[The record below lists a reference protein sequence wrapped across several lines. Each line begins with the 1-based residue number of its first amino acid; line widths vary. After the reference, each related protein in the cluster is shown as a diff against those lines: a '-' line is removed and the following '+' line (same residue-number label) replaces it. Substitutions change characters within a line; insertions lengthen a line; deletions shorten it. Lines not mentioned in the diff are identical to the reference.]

1 MSPDQNRKL
10 AEFISNATRLPL
22 ISFPLFPAVGA
33 ASGGL
38 RGVAWSFLCL
48 FLTSGLSLVYLS
60 YLTRTG
66 KVRDPRRIPQS
77 ERVRPLRV
85 VAMLHVGA
93 FLVVLFSGATS
104 QFKAVL
110 LSYAISTALFALLTP
125 VTNLSLHSAGVSG
138 AVVCLAYVFGVWAAP
153 SLIVL
158 PLVWWARRVL
168 GRHTPLELA
177 LGVLVGGGGTA
188 FAFQLFG

>member
-1 MSPDQNRKL
+1 MSPNRNTKF
-10 AEFISNATRLPL
+10 AELISNATRLPL
-22 ISFPLFPAVGA
+22 ISVPLFPIVGA

-38 RGVAWSFLCL
+38 RGVGWAILGL

-66 KVRDPRRIPQS
+66 KVRDPRRIS
-77 ERVRPLRV
+77 RAERVRPLRV
-85 VAMLHVGA
+85 VAVLHAGA
-93 FLVVLFSGATS
+93 FLVLLSGAPS
-104 QFKAVL
+104 QLQAIL

-138 AVVCLAYVFGVWAAP
+138 AVVCLAYVFGAWAAP
-153 SLIVL
+153 SVVVL

-168 GRHTPLELA
+168 GRHTNLELA

-188 FAFQLFG
+188 FAFQLLG